1 MQTPD
6 ARRLL
11 LARDKLMGIQVSGL
25 SNADFA
31 VAQEPREKGLGAGL
45 YRVRIRGPTHSGS
58 SSVLWDEIHELLEEY
73 IDPTL
78 TWTSEFWVVYKKLGL
93 EAMLSCIYEQIDIQ
107 MNGDNGLGEYDHR
120 YIRILTDRIGQKGF
134 PVALQPNTGWG
145 GGHNRSFVGAVAGE
159 GIIPKI
165 SSAAVMSTTD
175 NLRGMVEA
183 VTTGNLARLGKY
195 VLEENR

>member
-1 MQTPD
+1 
-6 ARRLL
+6 
-11 LARDKLMGIQVSGL
+11 V
-25 SNADFA
+25 
-31 VAQEPREKGLGAGL
+31 VEEPKEQGLGAGL
-45 YRVRIRGPTHSGS
+45 YRIRIRGPTHSGTS
-58 SSVLWDEIHELLEEY
+58 GVLWDEIHDLLEQY
-73 IDPTL
+73 IEPTL

-120 YIRILTDRIGQKGF
+120 YIQILTDRIGQKGF
-134 PVALQPNTGWG
+134 PVALHPNLGWG
-145 GGHNRSFVGAVAGE
+145 GSHNSSYLAAIAGE

-165 SSAAVMSTTD
+165 SSGAIMSTTD
-175 NLRGMVEA
+175 NLKGMVEA